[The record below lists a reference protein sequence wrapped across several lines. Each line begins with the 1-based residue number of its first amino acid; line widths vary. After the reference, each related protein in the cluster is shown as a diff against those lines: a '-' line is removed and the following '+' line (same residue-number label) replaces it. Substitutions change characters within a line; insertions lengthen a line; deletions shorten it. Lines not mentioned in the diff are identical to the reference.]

1 MLDTNVFFQ
10 SIHLRMAKLIKLYNL
25 LRIRFA
31 CKNPSIYG
39 MHPPTH
45 TTHTVHVYYTHT
57 RHNYKYSSISPEN
70 VDLKISYFGIHIIY
84 KRSSEDTFSNWDIF
98 RVQTSNIIHLIFH
111 IYKFTVFLCRRCF
124 PPPSVLFV

>member
-45 TTHTVHVYYTHT
+45 THTYSACVLHTHTTQLQILVHFPRKRRFKDKLFWDTH
-57 RHNYKYSSISPEN
+57 
-70 VDLKISYFGIHIIY
+70 
-84 KRSSEDTFSNWDIF
+84 
-98 RVQTSNIIHLIFH
+98 NIQEVI
-111 IYKFTVFLCRRCF
+111 
-124 PPPSVLFV
+124 